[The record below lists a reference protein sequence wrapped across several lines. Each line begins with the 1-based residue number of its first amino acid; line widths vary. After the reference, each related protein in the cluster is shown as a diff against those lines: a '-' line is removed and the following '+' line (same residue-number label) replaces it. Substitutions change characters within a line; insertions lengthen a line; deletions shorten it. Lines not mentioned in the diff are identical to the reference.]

1 MSTLAAPHAT
11 PAEQVAELLGTDL
24 ADGLAREVA
33 AARLAATGPNRLAE
47 AKGPPYARIAL
58 RQFVD
63 PLVGLLVAAAA
74 VSFAI
79 GERVEALAIAAIVVL
94 NAVLGFVQEAGAER
108 AVLALRSVLELRASV
123 VRSGREVVVP
133 AEEIVPGDLVV
144 LREGE
149 RVPADARIA
158 SAFGLAVD
166 ESALTGESVPVDKGR
181 EPVVESLALAD
192 RLSMVYAGTAITRG
206 RGRAIVTA
214 TAGSTELGQI
224 AGLTERAHPPATP
237 LQRRVG
243 ALARMMVGFA
253 VVVTVSLGGAMLA
266 RGSDL
271 DEAFLV
277 GVSVAVAAVPEGLAA
292 TVTIALAL
300 GSRARSSWRGADSC
314 ASSPSTPPGSA

>member
-1 MSTLAAPHAT
+1 MRDLAAPHAT
-11 PAEQVAELLGTDL
+11 SAEQVAELLGTDSSE
-24 ADGLAREVA
+24 GLASEVA
-33 AARLAATGPNRLAE
+33 AERLAATGPNRLAE

-123 VRSGREVVVP
+123 VRSGRELVVP

-166 ESALTGESVPVDKGR
+166 ESALTGESVPVDKAP
-181 EPVVESLALAD
+181 EPVGETLPLAD

-206 RGRAIVTA
+206 RGRAVVTA
-214 TAGSTELGQI
+214 TAGATELGQI
-224 AGLTERAHPPATP
+224 AEIGRATCRER
-237 LQRRVG
+237 V
-243 ALARMMVGFA
+243 
-253 VVVTVSLGGAMLA
+253 
-266 RGSDL
+266 
-271 DEAFLV
+271 
-277 GVSVAVAAVPEGLAA
+277 
-292 TVTIALAL
+292 
-300 GSRARSSWRGADSC
+300 
-314 ASSPSTPPGSA
+314 